1 MKRKTLK
8 AFVEQTSNP
17 KLARAV
23 VRQLGGW
30 ESAQESLPDIARHGV
45 DGGFH
50 GFIYHNDTVSFYRRN
65 KDEILD
71 VLWQMADDC
80 GESVQ
85 RMMANWKCLKG
96 LTEPQIRQSM
106 HKLDSPYM
114 TEVCNALAWFAAEEV
129 AQWYAM
135 EEWVDAC
142 RT

>member
-50 GFIYHNDTVSFYRRN
+50 GFIYYHDTNNFFKANR
-65 KDEILD
+65 KEILKCLD
-71 VLWQMADDC
+71 ESTLGT
-80 GESVQ
+80 GESPF
-85 RMMANWKCLKG
+85 RMVTKWEG
-96 LTEPQIRQSM
+96 LEGFDEFEIAAGIYDTAHEHATLVR
-106 HKLDSPYM
+106 
-114 TEVCNALAWFAAEEV
+114 NALAWFAAEEV
-129 AQWYAM
+129 AHWYDD
-135 EEWVDAC
+135 WTRD
-142 RT
+142 